1 MVARRIALATAQHE
15 QLATEVA
22 AALRHGDLCALP
34 TETVYGL
41 ALLPSSA
48 RALERVRALKGR
60 RAEHEFTFH
69 LAAAAD
75 ADRLARTDDVRVRRL
90 IARYWPGPLTL
101 VLPGHDG
108 RAVGVRVPAHDFAR
122 RTIAASGG
130 PLWLTSV
137 NRSGDPPLCE
147 PDAITAAFGQE
158 LAIVVDDGP
167 SPLGTASTVVR
178 CTGPELEVLREGI
191 LARADV
197 LHTAAAHVLFVCTGN
212 TCRSPMAEV
221 LARDAVARALDVA
234 PGRLL
239 ARGLSFASAGTG
251 TLDGMQASEGSVIAL
266 QERGL
271 DLHDHRSRALTR
283 ELCARATRIF
293 CMSGSH
299 RDAVLDLAPD
309 AAAKTALL
317 RPDGGNIADPYGG
330 ELPDYRSARDEITAA
345 IGERLR
351 ELLALLPAK

>member
-1 MVARRIALATAQHE
+1 
-15 QLATEVA
+15 
-22 AALRHGDLCALP
+22 
-34 TETVYGL
+34 
-41 ALLPSSA
+41 
-48 RALERVRALKGR
+48 
-60 RAEHEFTFH
+60 
-69 LAAAAD
+69 
-75 ADRLARTDDVRVRRL
+75 
-90 IARYWPGPLTL
+90 
-101 VLPGHDG
+101 
-108 RAVGVRVPAHDFAR
+108 
-122 RTIAASGG
+122 
-130 PLWLTSV
+130 
-137 NRSGDPPLCE
+137 
-147 PDAITAAFGQE
+147 
-158 LAIVVDDGP
+158 
-167 SPLGTASTVVR
+167 VR